1 MYYVY
6 VHVHVC
12 ECVCLCAVDVGDW
25 DGTIPSSISD
35 SLHNNVQ

>member
-25 DGTIPSSISD
+25 DGTIPSPIYD